1 MPLPRQR
8 EGTDVEARKKAIP
21 FSLWPTQVGHRGR
34 FKLQSTLFALDPWA
48 IFKEKIRTGCP
59 QPSRQEATACLDQAR
74 DFYASSQSAGIL
86 EARPLSLYYSY
97 MNLVKAFCLTRGTQ
111 PTFDKAQHGLSE
123 QLGAGARELVDAHLS
138 AFQSPNPR
146 NNVLQNFDEFQA
158 TLTGQR
164 LAAPVN
170 YPVLQLLPQIVPG
183 HRLWAAAAGKQERF
197 VAIDRIRFMH
207 HHDRREMWLQL
218 LLKAEDLSR
227 LYVSHQRLLQE
238 TNLPFTEVA
247 TSKTT
252 SEGKRLICFESAS
265 FNYAGYPID
274 HLQEAVAIIRP
285 FIWSTVATVAP
296 YRRYY
301 LYLCPAQEVAT
312 RLPQLLSIY
321 ALSYY
326 LGSITRYRPHHYPKM
341 VDGPYGPRIQDFI
354 TGQPMQFLYLMASE
368 FAQQDI
374 TRPSIL

>member
-8 EGTDVEARKKAIP
+8 NGTEVEARGKAIP
-21 FSLWPTQVGHRGR
+21 FSLWPTQTGHRGR

-48 IFKEKIRTGCP
+48 IFKEKIRTTCP
-59 QPSRQEATACLDQAR
+59 PASREEASACLDQAR
-74 DFYASSQSAGIL
+74 DFYVSSEGAGVL

-97 MNLVKAFCLTRGTQ
+97 MNLVKAFCLTRGTR
-111 PTFDKAQHGLSE
+111 PTFNKAQHGLTE
-123 QLGAGARELVDAHLS
+123 QLAAGARELVDAYLT
-138 AFQSPNPR
+138 AFPSPNPR
-146 NNVLQNFDEFQA
+146 DNALQNFDEFQLA
-158 TLTGQR
+158 LTNR
-164 LAAPVN
+164 SLPAPIG
-170 YPVLQLLPQIVPG
+170 YPIPHLLPQIVPG
-183 HRLWAAAAGKQERF
+183 HRLWATAASKQERF

-207 HHDRREMWLQL
+207 DHDRREMWLQL

-227 LYVSHQRLLQE
+227 LYVSHRRLLGE
-238 TNLPFTEVA
+238 TGLPFTEV
-247 TSKTT
+247 TT
-252 SEGKRLICFESAS
+252 SETTSDRKRLICFESAP

-274 HLQEAVAIIRP
+274 HLIEAVALIRP

-301 LYLCPAQEVAT
+301 LYLCPPAEIAT

-341 VDGPYGPRIQDFI
+341 VDGPFGPRIQDFI

-368 FAQQDI
+368 FAKQDI
-374 TRPSIL
+374 TKPSIL